1 MIFIAPE
8 ALALKVEFALAVL
21 PSELVGLARSVK
33 EVIRAPPFSV
43 GAFVSTVAVPSTPA
57 VIVTIDGA
65 VGGPRGRCQIVVT
78 CVLALHL
85 VRRIIDSGLLLLRQI
100 VSEIIFE
107 PGVPTGAN
115 PALYQVELS

>member
-1 MIFIAPE
+1 MGLYVE
-8 ALALKVEFALAVL
+8 LARAVL
-21 PSELVGLARSVK
+21 PTTLVGFAESVN
-33 EVIRAPPFSV
+33 EVILAPPFSV

-65 VGGPRGRCQIVVT
+65 AGGPSGRCQIVAI

-85 VRRIIDSGLLLLRQI
+85 MRRIIDSGLLLLRQI

-107 PGVPTGAN
+107 PGVPDGAV
-115 PALYQVELS
+115 PSLYQIELS